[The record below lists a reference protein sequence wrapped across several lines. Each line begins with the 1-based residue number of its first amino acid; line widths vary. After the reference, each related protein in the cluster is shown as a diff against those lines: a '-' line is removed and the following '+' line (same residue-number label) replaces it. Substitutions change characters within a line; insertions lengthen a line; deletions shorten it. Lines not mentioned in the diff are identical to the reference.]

1 MRNFCLFILLAPL
14 LVIGL
19 FSALLTALLVLG
31 AFVTFDIHFLTEGL
45 AGLFGD
51 MSWLKVR
58 AIWVIA
64 LVVAWIWW
72 ITEDMF
78 R

>member
-1 MRNFCLFILLAPL
+1 MRNFCLFILIAPL

-19 FSALLTALLVLG
+19 FTALLTALLILG
-31 AFVTFDIHFLTEGL
+31 AFVTLDIHFLPEGL
-45 AGLFGD
+45 ALLFGD
-51 MSWLKVR
+51 MTWFKAR